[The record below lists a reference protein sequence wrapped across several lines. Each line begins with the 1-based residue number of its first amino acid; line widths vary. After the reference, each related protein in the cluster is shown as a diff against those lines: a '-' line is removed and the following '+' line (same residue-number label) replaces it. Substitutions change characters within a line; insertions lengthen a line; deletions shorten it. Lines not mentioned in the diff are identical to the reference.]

1 MFSTF
6 SKGSECW
13 QKSSSSGSCW
23 ILSGW
28 RACQGSPST
37 ASRAGET
44 KALSGWFLGELQ
56 SRKAQPQK
64 RKASQIP
71 SIGKGKYLNESVKT
85 GFHCPCQHKWPIKGP
100 LRKRVKRSHGYFLC
114 HPLGNQL
121 GYSSYKQAQ
130 DVPGNNLPSLKI
142 KTLFP
147 RVRRKSFLSSLPSPK
162 KIKRKGFI
170 LQGKKKKNSMR
181 QVAFS
186 LYASGME

>member
-13 QKSSSSGSCW
+13 QKSLSSGSCW

-28 RACQGSPST
+28 RSCQGSPST
-37 ASRAGET
+37 TSGAGKT

-85 GFHCPCQHKWPIKGP
+85 GFNCPCQHKWPIKGP

-147 RVRRKSFLSSLPSPK
+147 RARRKSFLSSLPSSPPK
-162 KIKRKGFI
+162 NKEKGIYSAGEKKRR
-170 LQGKKKKNSMR
+170 R

-186 LYASGME
+186 LYASGTE